1 MKGFVVYGIHKA
13 MATTTKTTKRTRSKV
28 IDLKAT
34 PAQIA
39 GNVEK
44 LAAAFE
50 KESPIESPAARA
62 ALAESAAILIAHQ
75 RILFSREALGT
86 LGAEESRT
94 LPSIASNVRRIL
106 DTLKLTGEPPE
117 EFEDFTL

>member
-1 MKGFVVYGIHKA
+1 M
-13 MATTTKTTKRTRSKV
+13 
-28 IDLKAT
+28 IDLTAT

-39 GNVEK
+39 SKVDK

-50 KESPIESPAARA
+50 KESPIESRAAAA
-62 ALAESAAILIAHQ
+62 ALAESAAILISHQ
-75 RILFSREALGT
+75 RILFAREALGK

-106 DTLKLTGEPPE
+106 DTLKLTEEPPE
-117 EFEDFTL
+117 QLEDFTT